1 MNTAQVLRFPPRAV
15 ARAPQNADRLVL
27 MHDGLTAEYESFAE
41 FEAEYEAMLIREGWT
56 PPPQAAAGASSPPQ
70 PEAQAEPRPAPG
82 APARPVTTMHD
93 VLIVGLGLTAVL
105 LALASGL

>member
-1 MNTAQVLRFPPRAV
+1 MNTAEVLPFPPRALV
-15 ARAPQNADRLVL
+15 RAPQNADRLVL

-56 PPPQAAAGASSPPQ
+56 PPPQAVADAPSPPQ
-70 PEAQAEPRPAPG
+70 AEARAEPRPAAG

-105 LALASGL
+105 LALAAGL

>member
-56 PPPQAAAGASSPPQ
+56 PPPQAAAGAPSPPQAEPQ
-70 PEAQAEPRPAPG
+70 PEAAPA

-93 VLIVGLGLTAVL
+93 ALIVGLGLTAVL
-105 LALASGL
+105 LALAAGL

>member
-56 PPPQAAAGASSPPQ
+56 PPPQAAAGAPRPPQ
-70 PEAQAEPRPAPG
+70 PEARAEPRPA